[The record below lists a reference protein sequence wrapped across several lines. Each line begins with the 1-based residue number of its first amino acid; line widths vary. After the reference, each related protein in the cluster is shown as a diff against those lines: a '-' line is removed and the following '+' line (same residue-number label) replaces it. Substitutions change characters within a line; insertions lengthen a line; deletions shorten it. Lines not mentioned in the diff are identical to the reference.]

1 MLKINF
7 TLLDQ
12 PIQIEDLTIL
22 VIEDVIIFSQIIRQV
37 YQYELD
43 GDFKIYNDRYESL
56 KSSELVTITDIFG
69 YDINSAGI
77 LKLIYADLE
86 DQLNQQPEVKSMIDK
101 LTSTITEIISYE
113 LIENE
118 MDLEYDEITI
128 QELFKSLGIKIEVKS
143 DTIFDKV
150 IEIIQ
155 VFKFLTKKKLLIFIN
170 VGTYLTKKEMKY
182 LDEYVKL
189 NHVKL
194 LMIEGHRVEGM
205 PQYVLDSDYYLDLD
219 L

>member
-205 PQYVLDSDYYLDLD
+205 PQYVLDSDYYLDVD

>member
-194 LMIEGHRVEGM
+194 LMIEGHRVVGM
-205 PQYVLDSDYYLDLD
+205 PQYVLDSDYYLDVD

>member
-205 PQYVLDSDYYLDLD
+205 PQYILDSDYYLDLD

>member
-1 MLKINF
+1 MVKLNF

-43 GDFKIYNDRYESL
+43 GDLKLYNDRYESL
-56 KSSELVTITDIFG
+56 KPSELVTITDIFG
-69 YDINSAGI
+69 YDINSAGV

-170 VGTYLTKKEMKY
+170 VGTYLTKKEMNY

-194 LMIEGHRVEGM
+194 LMIEGRRVEGM
-205 PQYVLDSDYYLDLD
+205 PQYVLDSDYYLDVNL
-219 L
+219 

>member
-1 MLKINF
+1 M
-7 TLLDQ
+7 
-12 PIQIEDLTIL
+12 
-22 VIEDVIIFSQIIRQV
+22 IEDVIIFSQIIRQV

-205 PQYVLDSDYYLDLD
+205 PQYILDSDYYLDLD

>member
-22 VIEDVIIFSQIIRQV
+22 VIEDVIIFSQIISQV

>member
-1 MLKINF
+1 MKINF

-205 PQYVLDSDYYLDLD
+205 PQYILDSDYYLDLD

>member
-86 DQLNQQPEVKSMIDK
+86 DQLNQQSEVKSMIDK